1 MPPAFAAAIFR
12 RRKVMARKSFLSK
25 LAIVVFA
32 LTIPVA
38 AFAKNIGKARGG
50 GASIEWDLDVS
61 NYESVRLTVLDADGV
76 ALVKEFKAGKPP
88 SFRLSDLGGIVADGQ
103 YTYQLTVTPA
113 VSPSVKKQL
122 ADAREQNDEA
132 AARKIMKENGL
143 GSSQTLSG
151 VITIKNNS
159 IVTPG
164 LTSEEGANDGA
175 SVSKLQVGNDG
186 YTLPTK
192 KVTVLDQVIP
202 DDLIVQSSTCTGFD
216 CVDGENFGVDTLRLK
231 ENNLRIHFDDTSTS
245 AGFASN
251 DWRIIANEQPSGGA
265 NMFAI
270 EDSTAARN
278 PMTIEAAAPANAI
291 YVDSSGNIGFQQSAP
306 GLDLHLTT
314 SDTPALRLDQS
325 NAGGFTAQTWDI
337 GGNEANFFVRD
348 LTGGSRLSFR
358 IRPGA
363 PTSSIDI
370 AGDGDVGV
378 GTASPNALTRVDLN
392 DSTQL
397 KARLALTGQEFF
409 QASNTSTDGVA
420 LLLGLNRTGNR
431 QLWIADTTAMTQ
443 NSTNMV
449 VRVRPSLGDISAL
462 FTNGAIAPMS
472 INRGGG
478 NVGIG
483 TTAVTFP
490 LQVGDSGTGTGGNG
504 AHVTAGGTWTNGS
517 SRTFKRDIVELD
529 ADQARETIAALKPV
543 TYHYKAEPNEEYVG
557 FIAEE
562 VPELVA
568 QTSSDRK
575 YLSPM
580 DIVATLTK
588 VVQEQQ
594 KQIEDLSRKVD
605 ELQNQ
610 Q

>member
-1 MPPAFAAAIFR
+1 M
-12 RRKVMARKSFLSK
+12 VRKSFLSK
-25 LAIVVFA
+25 LVIVVFA
-32 LTIPVA
+32 LTIPLS

-61 NYESVRLTVLDADGV
+61 NYESVRLTILDADGV
-76 ALVKEFKAGKPP
+76 ALVKDFKAGKTP
-88 SFRLSDLGGIVADGQ
+88 SFRLADLGGIVTDGQ
-103 YTYQLTVTPA
+103 YTYQLTVTPT
-113 VSPSVKKQL
+113 VSSSVKKQL
-122 ADAREQNDEA
+122 AEAREQNDEA

-143 GSSQTLSG
+143 GAAQTLSG
-151 VITIKNNS
+151 VITIINNS
-159 IVTPG
+159 IVAPG
-164 LTSEEGANDGA
+164 QTSEPGANDQ
-175 SVSKLQVGNDG
+175 VSMSKFKVGTEG
-186 YTLPTK
+186 YALPTK
-192 KVTVLDQVIP
+192 GTVTALDQVIP

-216 CVDGENFGVDTLRLK
+216 CVDGESFGFDTLRLK
-231 ENNLRIHFDDTSTS
+231 ENNLRINFDDTSTS
-245 AGFASN
+245 AGYPNN
-251 DWRIIANEQPSGGA
+251 DWRIIANGSDSGSA

-278 PMTIEAAAPANAI
+278 PMTIEAAAPANSL
-291 YVDSSGNIGFQQSAP
+291 YVDSTGNIGLQQAAP
-306 GLDLHLTT
+306 LLDVHLTT
-314 SDTPALRLDQS
+314 TDTPAIRLEQT
-325 NAGGFTAQTWDI
+325 NAGGFTAQTWDV
-337 GGNEANFFVRD
+337 GGNEANFFIRD

-370 AGDGDVGV
+370 GADGDVGF
-378 GTASPNALTRVDLN
+378 GTASPNALTKVDLN

-443 NSTNMV
+443 NTTNMV
-449 VRVRPSLGDISAL
+449 VRVRPSLGDVSAL
-462 FTNGAIAPMS
+462 YTNGSTAPMS

-483 TTAVTFP
+483 TTSVAFP
-490 LQVGDSGTGTGGNG
+490 LQVGDSGTGAGGNG

-517 SRTFKRDIVELD
+517 SRSFKQDIVELD
-529 ADQARETIAALKPV
+529 GDAAMEALANLKPV
-543 TYHYKAEPNEEYVG
+543 KYHYKAEPNEEYVG
-557 FIAEE
+557 FIAED

-568 QTSSDRK
+568 QTSSNRK
-575 YLSPM
+575 YISPM
-580 DIVATLTK
+580 DVVATLTK

-594 KQIEDLSRKVD
+594 KQIEDLTKKVD